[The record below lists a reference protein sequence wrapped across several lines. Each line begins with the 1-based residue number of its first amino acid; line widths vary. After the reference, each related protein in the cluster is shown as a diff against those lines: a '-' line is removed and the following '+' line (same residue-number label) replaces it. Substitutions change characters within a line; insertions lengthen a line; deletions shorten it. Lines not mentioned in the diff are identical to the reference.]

1 MRHNLLLMLIPFS
14 HLLFSLS
21 TAQKEA
27 GGPKVDDPKRQE
39 LFQRKGSDR
48 LPVPGVVMKRTPAIM
63 GDSDVHMFS
72 CAQFHSTDAC
82 MCPTWDPRGLSCTPP
97 CTLSS
102 HLTPSPICVNE
113 YAWLYLE
120 SADVTSGLSEEPITV
135 GVGRCDSLTNP
146 GLLQWRTGICWITRR
161 RVSTHWYGAQRKQL
175 ETKTASSATFRVDK
189 F

>member
-1 MRHNLLLMLIPFS
+1 MLFPFS

-27 GGPKVDDPKRQE
+27 GGPRVDDPKRQE
-39 LFQRKGSDR
+39 LFQRQR
-48 LPVPGVVMKRTPAIM
+48 QAPRPRC
-63 GDSDVHMFS
+63 GDKEDAGDNGGQWCPHMFS
-72 CAQFHSTDAC
+72 CAQFHSTNAC
-82 MCPTWDPRGLSCTPP
+82 RCPTWDPHGLSCTPP

-175 ETKTASSATFRVDK
+175 EITTASSAKFIVDK